1 MLIHWPMSMNQ
12 DISIDRGRGMS
23 ISMTIPRQPVTARL
37 MDILT
42 VIPTGI
48 LTVMQPSLLPA
59 IALRILNTLLILIA
73 IPILITIG
81 LRATAIKTVFPSI
94 HRQGNQ
100 RIMIILSR
108 YLTPMLRDGI
118 CLKLSG

>member
-12 DISIDRGRGMS
+12 DISISQDRGMS
-23 ISMTIPRQPVTARL
+23 ISMTIPTQQIIG
-37 MDILT
+37 ILT